1 MSALPRRHLSA
12 AHRGILWMLL
22 TMIMFVS
29 VAAMV
34 KQLALAYPVP
44 QVLWARFFFHAVVTV
59 LVFRSRLPH
68 LLVTPRAGMQVLRAT
83 LFLVTSALFFTT
95 LHVMP
100 LAAASA
106 IMFLV
111 PILITA
117 LSVPILRE
125 SVGAR
130 RWLSVAVGFT
140 GALLIIRPGADILAA
155 AVVVP
160 LAAALSQSFY
170 ELITRLTSRGDSP
183 FTTAAYTPLVG
194 VLVMSAVAP
203 FFWTQPD
210 LAGWTLMAFMG
221 LVSFVSQFTLIK
233 AYQAA
238 PAAVVA
244 PFYYTML
251 IWATALGFVL
261 FDEVPDAATMLGALI
276 VIGSGLYI
284 FRGEQAP
291 SRPGKKSP

>member
-1 MSALPRRHLSA
+1 MSALPRRDLSA
-12 AHRGILWMLL
+12 ARRGILWMLL
-22 TMIMFVS
+22 TVMMFVS

-34 KQLALAYPVP
+34 KQLALTYPIP

-59 LVFRSRLPH
+59 LVFRARLPH
-68 LLVTPRAGMQVLRAT
+68 FLATPRVGVQILRAT

-95 LHVMP
+95 VHVTP
-100 LAAASA
+100 LATANS

-130 RWLSVAVGFT
+130 RWLSVAVGFA
-140 GALLIIRPGADILAA
+140 GALLIVRPGTDFLAL
-155 AVVVP
+155 AVIVP
-160 LAAALSQSFY
+160 LAAALSQAFY
-170 ELITRLTSRGDSP
+170 ELITRLTSRGDTP

-194 VLVMSAVAP
+194 VLVASAITP
-203 FFWTQPD
+203 FFWIPPD
-210 LAGWTLMAFMG
+210 FADWALMAFLGM
-221 LVSFVSQFTLIK
+221 VSFVSQFTLIK

-244 PFYYTML
+244 PYYYTML
-251 IWATALGFVL
+251 IWATVFGFVL
-261 FDEVPDAATMLGALI
+261 FDEVPDAETLLGALI
-276 VIGSGLYI
+276 IVASGLYI
-284 FRGEQAP
+284 FREERAP
-291 SRPGKKSP
+291 NRPEKESS